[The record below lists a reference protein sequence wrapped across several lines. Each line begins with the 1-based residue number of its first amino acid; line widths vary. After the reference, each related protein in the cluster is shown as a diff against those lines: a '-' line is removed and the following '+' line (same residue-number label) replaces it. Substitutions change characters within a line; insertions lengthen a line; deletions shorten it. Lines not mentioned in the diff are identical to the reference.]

1 MTEADYQI
9 EREIIKLTHEWMDA
23 VARRDSAAR
32 DGIIAGDFLISGWLP
47 DGRLADKKLYIE
59 DCLRPVEV
67 EQASYSYDR
76 WKVRV
81 YDDTAVVNCILHCQ
95 ALVAGQEWGGDFLLT
110 DVWIKEGG
118 HWRVVTRHSSPIAAR
133 KVGEQAS
140 GL

>member
-9 EREIIKLTHEWMDA
+9 EQEIIRLTHEWMDA
-23 VARRDSAAR
+23 VARRDSAAL

-47 DGRLADKKLYIE
+47 DGGLADKKLYIE

-95 ALVAGQEWGGDFLLT
+95 ALVAAQEWGGDFLLT

>member
-9 EREIIKLTHEWMDA
+9 EQEIIRLTHEWMDA
-23 VARRDSAAR
+23 VARRDSAAL

-47 DGRLADKKLYIE
+47 DGGLADKKLYIE

-95 ALVAGQEWGGDFLLT
+95 ALVAAQERGGDFLLT
-110 DVWIKEGG
+110 DVWVKEGG

>member
-9 EREIIKLTHEWMDA
+9 EQEIIKLTHEWMDA
-23 VARRDSAAR
+23 VARRDSAAL

-67 EQASYSYDR
+67 EQASYSYGR

-81 YDDTAVVNCILHCQ
+81 YDDAAVVNCILHCQ